1 MPARSL
7 CTCLLAMTCAGFA
20 TAQPPSA
27 QPALAPSTAPSS
39 APAGAREAAE
49 AGIAPFSAH
58 YVAEWKNITV
68 GSSDLALKRDAE
80 PGHYV
85 YKWTISARGIFR
97 LVYSDDVTQQ
107 SWFEVIDQHVRPE
120 KYLAEQGSSR
130 VIFNFDWAAGH
141 ARGFSEEKPV
151 DLVLTPGIQDLMS
164 IQIEV
169 MLALKNGNLPKVFY
183 IIDKDQIKDFAYA
196 QEGPAVLK
204 TAIGQFDTVI
214 VSSRRTGK
222 DRVLRMWFAPS
233 LGYLPMQ
240 AERSRGGKLEFAMRI
255 RSWKQ

>member
-1 MPARSL
+1 MRTRTWWAG
-7 CTCLLAMTCAGFA
+7 LLAISCPGLA
-20 TAQPPSA
+20 TAQPPV
-27 QPALAPSTAPSS
+27 PSTAP
-39 APAGAREAAE
+39 AEIPRVPTDAA
-49 AGIAPFSAH
+49 IAPFSAH
-58 YVAEWKNITV
+58 YVAEWKNISV
-68 GSSDLALKRDAE
+68 GTSDLELKRDAE
-80 PGHYV
+80 PGHYI

-97 LVYSDDVTQQ
+97 LVYSNDVTQQ
-107 SWFEVIDQHVRPE
+107 SWFAVIDEHVRPE

-130 VIFNFDWAAGH
+130 VIFDFDWATGH

-151 DLVLTPGIQDLMS
+151 DLMLKPGTQDLMS

-169 MLALKNGNLPKVFY
+169 MQDLKSGDLAKVFY
-183 IIDKDQIKDFAYA
+183 IIDKDQIKDFIYA
-196 QEGPAVLK
+196 QEGSAVLR

-214 VSSRRTGK
+214 VSSRRTGN

-255 RSWKQ
+255 KSLRR

>member
-1 MPARSL
+1 MLGRTL
-7 CTCLLAMTCAGFA
+7 CAGLLALSCPGFA
-20 TAQPPSA
+20 TVQPP
-27 QPALAPSTAPSS
+27 
-39 APAGAREAAE
+39 APAPAPAE
-49 AGIAPFSAH
+49 IPRVPTDAGIAPFAAH
-58 YVAEWKNITV
+58 YVAEWKNISV
-68 GSSDLALKRDAE
+68 GTSDLELKRDAA
-80 PGHYV
+80 PGHYI

-97 LVYSDDVTQQ
+97 LLYSNDVTQQ
-107 SWFEVIDQHVRPE
+107 SWFAVIDQHVRPE

-130 VIFNFDWAAGH
+130 VIFDFDWAAGH

-151 DLVLTPGIQDLMS
+151 DLVLKPATQDLMS

-169 MLALKNGNLPKVFY
+169 MLALKNGDLPKVFY
-183 IIDKDQIKDFAYA
+183 IIDKDQIKDFTYA
-196 QEGPAVLK
+196 QDGSAVLR

-214 VSSRRTGK
+214 VSSRRTGN

-255 RSWKQ
+255 RSLRL

>member
-1 MPARSL
+1 MPARTL
-7 CTCLLAMTCAGFA
+7 CVGLLAMTCAGFA
-20 TAQPPSA
+20 AAQPPLPPS
-27 QPALAPSTAPSS
+27 PAPE
-39 APAGAREAAE
+39 GARETAD

-68 GSSDLALKRDAE
+68 GSSDLQLKRDAE
-80 PGHYV
+80 PGHYI

-107 SWFEVIDQHVRPE
+107 SWFAMSDQHVRPE
-120 KYLAEQGSSR
+120 KYRAEQGSSR
-130 VIFNFDWAAGH
+130 VIFDFDWAEGH

-151 DLVLTPGIQDLMS
+151 DLVLKPGTQDLMS

-204 TAIGQFDTVI
+204 TAMGQFETII
-214 VSSRRTGK
+214 VSSRRTGN

-233 LGYLPMQ
+233 LGFLPLQ
-240 AERSRGGKLEFAMRI
+240 AERSRGGKLEFSMRI

>member
-1 MPARSL
+1 MPARIL
-7 CTCLLAMTCAGFA
+7 RACLLAITCTGFA
-20 TAQPPSA
+20 AAQPP
-27 QPALAPSTAPSS
+27 LAPTS
-39 APAGAREAAE
+39 APEGARAAGD

-68 GSSDLALKRDAE
+68 GSSDLQLKRDAE
-80 PGHYV
+80 PGHYL

-107 SWFEVIDQHVRPE
+107 SWFTMIDQHVRPD

-130 VIFNFDWAAGH
+130 VIFDFDWAEGR

-151 DLVLTPGIQDLMS
+151 DLILKPGIQDLMS

-169 MLALKNGNLPKVFY
+169 MLGLKNGNLPKVFY
-183 IIDKDQIKDFAYA
+183 IIDKDHIKDFAYA
-196 QEGPAVLK
+196 QESPAVLK

-214 VSSRRTGK
+214 VSSRRPGN

-233 LGYLPMQ
+233 LGFLPLQ

-255 RSWKQ
+255 RSFKQ